1 MYWGV
6 LGCTGVQWEVLECD
20 GMYWAILGCSGM
32 YWGVLGCTVV
42 HWGVL
47 AHAGMYLGCAG
58 MHLGVLGLTGVCWGA
73 MGCTGVHWGTLGH
86 TGAHWAAPVRA
97 GPAPP
102 PRAPTPALSPQKGP
116 SRERAAAPRPRG
128 ERPRLPPGCPPAG
141 PELAAPWLPR
151 ALRGQR
157 DDSDVAELLR
167 ELLERVM
174 RECARASAV
183 RERVPF
189 TVGQAR
195 DALLQIA
202 QWRFPLRD
210 EGDLDPGGE
219 DEEPQPCTGDS
230 WAEGAVPV
238 LSTQRCP
245 DPVSNP
251 CTPFPGGQLDPDA
264 VAEAG
269 SSPVQPP
276 SLGDVSSGSD
286 IVPGPGPPTPEPPQ
300 DEAAAAPRFLKG
312 KPARAQAP
320 LPRVAPLRP
329 ARPPAPRPARPPAPP
344 EPPGP
349 DRPPRSSYGDEEGS
363 VVFSGH
369 KPRLPPL
376 SRSSIFSLWSGRAPR
391 SSVPKRGGSG
401 SVLAVP
407 GLCPGRRPERWIR
420 PQVEVLEP
428 GAGRRSRG
436 SKPSSS
442 RLHRGPVTAAGTQPQ
457 TAAAGSR
464 PPHGAE
470 PRQLGSL
477 LDPARLAPGVTV
489 RWGGCVRR
497 GGRGEQEQE
506 EEEEETGELRPICP
520 SAPSAPIAAGR
531 VTGEQ

>member
-1 MYWGV
+1 MYWRA
-6 LGCTGVQWEVLECD
+6 LG
-20 GMYWAILGCSGM
+20 
-32 YWGVLGCTVV
+32 
-42 HWGVL
+42 
-47 AHAGMYLGCAG
+47 HAGA
-58 MHLGVLGLTGVCWGA
+58 
-73 MGCTGVHWGTLGH
+73 HWGTLGRP
-86 TGAHWAAPVRA
+86 GPCRA
-97 GPAPP
+97 GPA
-102 PRAPTPALSPQKGP
+102 
-116 SRERAAAPRPRG
+116 APRPHA
-128 ERPRLPPGCPPAG
+128 RPVPAEGTVPGAR
-141 PELAAPWLPR
+141 APWLHGSLAPR
-151 ALRGQR
+151 FPGSLVPWLHGSGTPGSPRLCRQ
-157 DDSDVAELLR
+157 
-167 ELLERVM
+167 
-174 RECARASAV
+174 
-183 RERVPF
+183 RVPF

-245 DPVSNP
+245 DPVRRGKGSSGCSCPPDPHGGGRGRLCSMGCRERLVVAGMVPHPVSSSTPGIRSPPQLPLHPQVSNP